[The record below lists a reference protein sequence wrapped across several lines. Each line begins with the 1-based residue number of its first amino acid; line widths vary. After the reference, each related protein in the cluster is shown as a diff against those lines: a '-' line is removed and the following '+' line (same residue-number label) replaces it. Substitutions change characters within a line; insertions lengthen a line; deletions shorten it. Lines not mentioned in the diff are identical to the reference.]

1 MPASRADPSGHRQNG
16 VQMKKTFTF
25 RFRIAVAGMAAFF
38 SIGLVSAPAEI
49 SVIQSGAGYNSC
61 RLILNFPTGDKV
73 VFIHRWD
80 GITLNAKT
88 LLESTIQATGGELLV
103 TDGYLTPFISAALS
117 MTDPTTRGLVVQ
129 YQGSYTVPYING
141 IRWNGPDGP
150 IGAEYQVPD
159 NWWHLWVQG
168 PAHIDQS
175 LAWPDPLDPVDLAP
189 SSAWFFCEFS
199 GLADLTLTNG
209 ASVGLVYGSAD
220 QPSAAQATH
229 PAPNVLYT
237 RITTGN
243 QLEITFQT
251 VSSVSYILKSKS
263 DLNAPNWTP
272 VQSIVA
278 SSSTTIFSVPMT
290 YDPGREFFRLEIAP

>member
-1 MPASRADPSGHRQNG
+1 ME
-16 VQMKKTFTF
+16 KTFTF
-25 RFRIAVAGMAAFF
+25 RFRIAVAGMATFF
-38 SIGLVSAPAEI
+38 SIGLVSALAQ
-49 SVIQSGAGYNSC
+49 SSAIQSGFGDNSC

-80 GITLNAKT
+80 GITLNAKI
-88 LLESTIQATGGELLV
+88 LLESTIQATGGELVV

-117 MTDPTTRGLVVQ
+117 MTNPTTRGLVVQ

-150 IGAEYQVPD
+150 IGAEYQFPD

-189 SSAWFFCEFS
+189 SSTWFFCEFS
-199 GLADLTLTNG
+199 GLADLTLMNG
-209 ASVGLVYGSAD
+209 ASVGLVYGSTD

-237 RITTGN
+237 RITPEN

-251 VSSVSYILKSKS
+251 VSSVSYILKSKF
-263 DLNAPNWTP
+263 DLNAPSWTP

-278 SSSTTIFSVPMT
+278 SSSTTVFTIPMIN
-290 YDPGREFFRLEIAP
+290 DPGREFFRLEIAP

>member
-1 MPASRADPSGHRQNG
+1 VRARLAIARNE
-16 VQMKKTFTF
+16 VQMKKKFRF

-38 SIGLVSAPAEI
+38 SIGLVSAPAES
-49 SVIQSGAGYNSC
+49 SVIQSGAGNNSC

-80 GITLNAKT
+80 GITLNSKT
-88 LLESTIQATGGELLV
+88 LLESTIQATGGELIV
-103 TDGYLTPFISAALS
+103 TEGYITSFISATLS
-117 MTDPTTRGLVVQ
+117 MIDPTTRGLVVQ

-141 IRWNGPDGP
+141 IRWGGPNGP
-150 IGAEYQVPD
+150 IGAEYQFPD
-159 NWWHLWVQG
+159 DWWHLWVQG

-175 LAWPDPLDPVDLAP
+175 LAWPDPLDPIELAP
-189 SSAWFFCEFS
+189 SSAWFFGEFS
-199 GLADLTLTNG
+199 GLADLTLRNG

-220 QPSAAQATH
+220 QPSAPQATH
-229 PAPNVLYT
+229 PAPNILYT
-237 RITTGN
+237 RILSGN
-243 QLEITFQT
+243 RLEITFQT

-278 SSSTTIFSVPMT
+278 TSSTTIFTVPMS
-290 YDPGREFFRLEIAP
+290 YASGREFFRLEIAP

>member
-1 MPASRADPSGHRQNG
+1 MPASRADTSGYRQSG
-16 VQMKKTFTF
+16 VQIKTTSTF
-25 RFRIAVAGMAAFF
+25 RFRIAVAGIAAFF
-38 SIGLVSAPAEI
+38 SIGIVSAPAEI
-49 SVIQSGAGYNSC
+49 SVIQSGVGNNSC
-61 RLILNFPTGDKV
+61 RLILNFPTGDKA

-80 GITLNAKT
+80 GVTLNAKT
-88 LLESTIQATGGELLV
+88 LLESTIQATGGELLI
-103 TDGYLTPFISAALS
+103 TDGYLTPFVSATLS
-117 MTDPTTRGLVVQ
+117 LTDPTTRGLVVQ

-141 IRWNGPDGP
+141 VRWNGPDGP
-150 IGAEYQVPD
+150 IGAEYQFPD

-175 LAWPDPLDPVDLAP
+175 LAWPDPLDPVDLGT
-189 SSAWFFCEFS
+189 SSAWFSCEFS
-199 GLADLTLTNG
+199 GLADLTLANG
-209 ASVGLVYGSAD
+209 AAVGLVYGSAD

-237 RITTGN
+237 RILPEN

-251 VSSVSYILKSKS
+251 VSGVSYILKSKS

-278 SSSTTIFSVPMT
+278 SSSTTILTVPMT
-290 YDPGREFFRLEIAP
+290 YDPGRRFFRLEISP